1 MIMQMELLT
10 IFSSHFCQDQIRL
23 ETSNGGSDFNFDSVY
38 KSDKI
43 KVKHGGTIIPLNQEK
58 NE

>member
-1 MIMQMELLT
+1 MELLT

-23 ETSNGGSDFNFDSVY
+23 ETSKGGSDFNFDSVY

-43 KVKHGGTIIPLNQEK
+43 KVKHGGTIVPLNQEK